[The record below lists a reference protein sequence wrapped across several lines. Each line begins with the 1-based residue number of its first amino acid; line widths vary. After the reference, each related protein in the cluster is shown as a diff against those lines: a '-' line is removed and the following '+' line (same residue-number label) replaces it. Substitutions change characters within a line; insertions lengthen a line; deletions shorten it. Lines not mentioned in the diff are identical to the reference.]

1 MLDTYDILSPVKGEE
16 NRWIVS
22 MLDSAEDEV
31 GMCHFTGTLNEAQ
44 HYVKALAVQMI
55 IDFSEFS
62 LDYITFDD
70 PIGNKNSYSV
80 TIQYDD
86 RHVQI
91 TARTQAMIPLI
102 NASNNALKRAEFL
115 PNRGRIDPDTIV
127 NTSIKLP
134 DNITGETLT
143 KITGEIFSEYEC
155 VFENHILTCPTCL
168 IPEIT
173 DIFEQEK
180 ISYEIIS
187 NM

>member
-1 MLDTYDILSPVKGEE
+1 MLDTHDILSPIKGEA
-16 NRWIVS
+16 NRWIVLV
-22 MLDSAEDEV
+22 LDSAEDEV
-31 GMCHFTGTLNEAQ
+31 NMCRFTGTLDETKN
-44 HYVKALAVQMI
+44 YVKALAVQMI
-55 IDFSEFS
+55 IDFEFS

-155 VFENHILTCPTCL
+155 VFENHIFTCPTCL
-168 IPEIT
+168 IPEIA

-180 ISYEIIS
+180 IDYEITS
-187 NM
+187 NV